1 MTTTVIIPN
10 RGRTESEALTRALS
24 SIAAAGLR
32 KHCSDPETH
41 HYWVSDHH

>member
-1 MTTTVIIPN
+1 MSPVVIIPN
-10 RGRTESEALTRALS
+10 RGRAESEGLTRALS

-32 KHCSDPETH
+32 THCSDPEIH